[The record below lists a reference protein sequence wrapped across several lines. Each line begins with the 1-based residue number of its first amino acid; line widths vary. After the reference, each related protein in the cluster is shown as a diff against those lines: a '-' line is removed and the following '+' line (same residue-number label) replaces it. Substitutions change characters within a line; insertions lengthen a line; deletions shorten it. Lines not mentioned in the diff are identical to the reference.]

1 MDKNSWRHLAWQNEC
16 QGWLEL
22 GRHNLG
28 PGAFQVERVGPWVCA
43 WGSGLAGQGPLG
55 HQWLLYED
63 SEPPT
68 ALAKLLPPAHP
79 GRATLRLPPLSD
91 PTPWREALKAAGLHP
106 LGSDVLMAC
115 PLGGQTAPAL
125 PPGFRIGPTQTALER
140 REALEVV
147 RLVFGDPPGLTEFF
161 SPSGLVEQYA
171 LRAYG
176 LVVSAAAIWPFAQV
190 AGIYSVATLPKW
202 RNQGLA
208 HLLLTAML
216 ADAQTR
222 FPLAVLRTYDDL
234 VPMYGRLGFRS
245 VGRSERW
252 SYRGD

>member
-22 GRHNLG
+22 GRHNPSSL
-28 PGAFQVERVGPWVCA
+28 AFRVERVGPWLCA
-43 WGSGLAGQGPLG
+43 WWPGLPGQGSLG
-55 HQWLLYED
+55 HQWLLCEE
-63 SEPPT
+63 SEPPA
-68 ALAKLLPPAHP
+68 ALAKLLPPARP

-91 PTPWREALKAAGLHP
+91 PAPWREALKAVGFRP

-115 PLGGQTAPAL
+115 PLGGRTTPTI
-125 PPGFRIGPTQTALER
+125 PPGLRIGPTPTALER
-140 REALEVV
+140 QEALEVV
-147 RLVFGDPPGLTEFF
+147 RFVFGDPPGIPEFF
-161 SPSGLVEQYA
+161 SPPGLIEQYA
-171 LRAYG
+171 LRVHG
-176 LVVSAAAIWPFAQV
+176 LVVAAAAIWPFAGV
-190 AGIYSVATLPKW
+190 AGIFSVATLPKW

-208 HLLLTAML
+208 SLLLGAML

-252 SYRGD
+252 SYPGD